1 VILCRIPIL
10 IGGISMPNFLKKFFP
25 NQESYTGNRMFSFL
39 DFRGKIVVAIL
50 LLTFGVILQTWFNWK
65 NYFDL
70 RPKLN
75 LTSTTYR
82 QLNYL
87 CALEKMGTEIP
98 AKSLVAVKNNTT
110 LDLEDQ
116 ISKMDQTMRK
126 LDQKALGNQLDQV
139 NQSFKALVTQIKYYQ
154 IFNINK
160 QQYHELIVIYQRYHQ
175 TLIDAEQNLN
185 GYYNKNISVLVPRIL
200 LLILGIILSIIFIVL
215 SGWLVLSATYSITGP
230 AHLMIKFFQSDF
242 FHRGD
247 YQLPVYSY
255 DGLGAAA
262 KYINQSSTKW
272 VATFTQI
279 NNLLTQFE
287 KIVQELIVEFQTQ
300 ESSQGQ
306 LYEIHKVINNY
317 LEEQNETVKNINEQ
331 LSFLVT
337 NLTIMQR
344 IPFQLIQKSEKIE
357 HLLLINGNRLN
368 ETLNQPLEVVDDT
381 KPFSPLFQDLL
392 GTSNQ
397 IKNVTTILREIA
409 EHTELLAFNTAIE
422 AAKAGTK
429 GLGFSVVSKEITKLV
444 ERSKQAALNLNNNI
458 KDFQIKTD
466 LIIKLLPK
474 TTITEDTITQ
484 VRGKTAEIC
493 TTVQNAVRD
502 SVINLEHLAQVLEE
516 IYSKTGQISQEAKQ
530 TSSLSFEEKEILKQ
544 IENGILDYQMNVKDA
559 AHVAEQIEAVTQKL
573 LATLNPPAPEVV
585 SPEPEVVPP
594 NPEPEPIG

>member
-1 VILCRIPIL
+1 
-10 IGGISMPNFLKKFFP
+10 MPNILKKFFP
-25 NQESYTGNRMFSFL
+25 SQESYSGDRLFSFL
-39 DFRGKIVVAIL
+39 DFRGKIVAVIL
-50 LLTFGVILQTWFNWK
+50 LLSLGIILQSWFNWK

-70 RPKLN
+70 QAKLK

-87 CALEKMGTEIP
+87 CALEKLGTEIP
-98 AKSLVAVKNNTT
+98 AKSVDAVRNNTT

-116 ISKMDQTMRK
+116 ITKMDQAMRK
-126 LDQKALGNQLDQV
+126 LDQKALGKQLDQV
-139 NQSFKALVTQIKYYQ
+139 NQSFKTLVTQIKYYQ
-154 IFNINK
+154 IFNINE
-160 QQYHELIVIYQRYHQ
+160 QQYRELSVIYQRYHQ
-175 TLIDAEQNLN
+175 TLLDAVKKLN
-185 GYYNKNISVLVPRIL
+185 GYYTKNVSVLVPRIL
-200 LLILGIILSIIFIVL
+200 LLFLGIILLIILIVL
-215 SGWLVLSATYSITGP
+215 SGWLVLSATYSITVP
-230 AHLMIKFFQSDF
+230 ANLMIKFFQSDF

-262 KYINQSSTKW
+262 MYINQSFDRWDTI
-272 VATFTQI
+272 FTQV
-279 NNLLTQFE
+279 NNSLSQFE
-287 KIVQELIVEFQTQ
+287 KIVQELVAELRNQD
-300 ESSQGQ
+300 SSQGQ
-306 LYEIHKVINNY
+306 LHEIHKIINNY

-331 LSFLVT
+331 LTFLVT
-337 NLTIMQR
+337 NLAIMQR

-357 HLLLINGNRLN
+357 HLLLINGNKLS
-368 ETLNQPLEVVDDT
+368 ETLNQPLEIVDDT
-381 KPFSPLFQDLL
+381 KPFPPLFQDLM

-458 KDFQIKTD
+458 KDFQNKTD

-484 VRGKTAEIC
+484 VRGKTNEIC
-493 TTVQNAVRD
+493 SAVQNAVRD
-502 SVINLEHLAQVLEE
+502 SVINLGHLAQVLEE

-530 TSSLSFEEKEILKQ
+530 TSNLSFEEKEILKQ
-544 IENGILDYQMNVKDA
+544 IGYGILDYQMSVKNA
-559 AHVAEQIEAVTQKL
+559 SQMAEQIETVTQKL

-585 SPEPEVVPP
+585 P
-594 NPEPEPIG
+594 PEPEPIG